1 MRGVRL
7 ETRDEMHVH
16 GRMQS
21 NHIHVPVLQNDCS
34 LVGTGRLFRD
44 QKTVQSV

>member
-21 NHIHVPVLQNDCS
+21 NHIHVSLLQDDRS
-34 LVGTGRLFRD
+34 LVGARRFFRD
-44 QKTVQSV
+44 QKVV